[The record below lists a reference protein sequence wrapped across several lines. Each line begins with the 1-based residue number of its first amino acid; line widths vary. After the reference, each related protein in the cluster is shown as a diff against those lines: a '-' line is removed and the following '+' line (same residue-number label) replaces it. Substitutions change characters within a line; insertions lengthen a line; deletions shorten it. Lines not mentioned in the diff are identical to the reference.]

1 MLDNVGKYIY
11 KGTPPQKKKNYINL
25 KNTMETNCKTWASM
39 ENYDELWQPWG
50 TFSENTAM
58 GKN

>member
-1 MLDNVGKYIY
+1 MLDNVGKYIRE
-11 KGTPPQKKKNYINL
+11 KKKKNYINL
-25 KNTMETNCKTWASM
+25 KNTMENNCKTWASM
-39 ENYDELWQPWG
+39 ENYDELWQLWG

>member
-1 MLDNVGKYIY
+1 MLDNVRKYIRE
-11 KGTPPQKKKNYINL
+11 KKPKKKKKNYINL
-25 KNTMETNCKTWASM
+25 KNTMENNCKTWASM
-39 ENYDELWQPWG
+39 ENYDELWQLWG